1 MRLEAKIKAIATLS
15 RKRRRERSLGGK
27 PWCFSTGKH
36 SRGRNEVEGKEGVG
50 LEGDGRG
57 ENVGGWEGQGVHGSW

>member
-1 MRLEAKIKAIATLS
+1 METKIKAIASLS

-27 PWCFSTGKH
+27 PWFSTGKH
-36 SRGRNEVEGKEGVG
+36 SRGRNGMEGKEWVG

-57 ENVGGWEGQGVHGSW
+57 ESREEGGQGVHRSW